1 MLCDFCGQNA
11 ATVHIT
17 RQMAMAGKKNA
28 VHLYEAC
35 SKAEGKGDRSGFSL
49 IKLLESRCKLGQ
61 SGR

>member
-1 MLCDFCGQNA
+1 MLCNFCGQNV

-17 RQMAMAGKKNA
+17 RQKAGKKNA

-61 SGR
+61 SGG

>member
-17 RQMAMAGKKNA
+17 RQMAGKENA
-28 VHLYEAC
+28 VRFYEAC

-61 SGR
+61 SGG